1 MKQIVIFCFLM
12 VFTSCDAQVLNKSDK
27 SNSYNGRILPENVCH
42 VVKDGGTERPFT
54 GKYLNHKESGEYICV
69 ACDAPLFSST
79 HKYDSE
85 SGWPSYYDV
94 LNGGNVKEIG

>member
-54 GKYLNHKESGEYICV
+54 GKYLIIKKVGNIFVWLVMLPCFQVHISM
-69 ACDAPLFSST
+69 T
-79 HKYDSE
+79 
-85 SGWPSYYDV
+85 PSLDGPAIMMFLMV
-94 LNGGNVKEIG
+94 VM